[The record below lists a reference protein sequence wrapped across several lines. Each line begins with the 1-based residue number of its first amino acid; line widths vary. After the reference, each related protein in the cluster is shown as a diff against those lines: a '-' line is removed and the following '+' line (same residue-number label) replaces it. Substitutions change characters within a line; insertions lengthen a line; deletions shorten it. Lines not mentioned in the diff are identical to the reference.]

1 LLKTK
6 KCDNLLHHHKTDII
20 NIINLKEYKKEEEI
34 KIKRELELFEKLTYF
49 WVFRKASFE
58 LFKVQGSVLV
68 KRRKISKRKRR

>member
-1 LLKTK
+1 MTK
-6 KCDNLLHHHKTDII
+6 QIVLFIYVKKIQ
-20 NIINLKEYKKEEEI
+20 KEEGDKDKEREGG
-34 KIKRELELFEKLTYF
+34 KELELFEKLTYF